1 VNRRKFV
8 LGLGTVATSGAAV
21 LGSGA
26 FTSVEADRDIEV
38 EVVDDASAF
47 LAIEDINESPNS
59 REFVETDGD
68 TLRVN
73 ITESDAGGEGVNKQS
88 AYLFD
93 DLFTITNQGTQG
105 TYVYMDTDIGGV
117 NFYRIEGGDRRQID
131 AGGTANGVD
140 ALGDIGPRPEIQY
153 LGLGES
159 IRVGL
164 GIDTIGT
171 PFDRDG
177 TAKII
182 AETDEEKL
190 PSGGGWDREQP
201 D

>member
-1 VNRRKFV
+1 MKRRH
-8 LGLGTVATSGAAV
+8 LLAGMGTIAAGSATLV
-21 LGSGA
+21 GSGA
-26 FTSVEADRDIEV
+26 FTSVEAEREIEV
-38 EVVDDASAF
+38 SVVGDDAAF
-47 LAIEDINESPNS
+47 LALEAIDGDPNAE
-59 REFVETDGD
+59 EFVTVDGH
-68 TLRVN
+68 TLRVH
-73 ITESDAGGEGVNKQS
+73 ITENEIGGEGVNEQS

-105 TYVYMDTDIGGV
+105 TYVYMDTELAGV

-153 LGLGES
+153 LEVGES

-177 TAKII
+177 TATII
-182 AETDEEKL
+182 AETDVEKL
-190 PSGGGWDREQP
+190 PSGGGWDREDP
-201 D
+201 E